1 MPEDERNRDGGEPV
15 APRRVLIVGCGYVGL
30 PLGAELARLGCHVV
44 GLRRTLTA
52 AREMEA
58 AGIRPFAADVTRPE
72 RLARLPGPF
81 DWVINC
87 VASSRGGLPEYQE
100 VYLQGTRNLIE
111 WLRPS
116 PPARF
121 VYTSSTGVYAQ
132 NDGSEVTETSVAEA
146 STPTG
151 RVLVE
156 TENLLLAS
164 VRESG
169 FPAVILRA
177 AGIYGPGRGY
187 WFRQFLAGT
196 AVIEGEGGRI
206 LNMIHRDD
214 LVRAIIA
221 ALQRG
226 RPGEIYNAVDD
237 EPVSQIEV
245 FRWLA
250 SRLGKPMPPSEPE
263 NSAVRGKRGA
273 TNKRVSN
280 RKLRSELGCHLDY
293 PTFREGF
300 EAALGEMA
308 ISDQ

>member
-1 MPEDERNRDGGEPV
+1 MPADQQNRDCVELA
-15 APRRVLIVGCGYVGL
+15 APRRVLIFGCGYVGL
-30 PLGAELARLGCHVV
+30 PLGAELARQGCHVV
-44 GLRRTLTA
+44 GVSRTLTA
-52 AREMEA
+52 AREMEM
-58 AGIRPFAADVTRPE
+58 AGVRPFAADITRPHD
-72 RLARLPGPF
+72 LARLPGPF
-81 DWVINC
+81 DWVVNC
-87 VASSRGGLPEYQE
+87 VASGGGGLPEYQE
-100 VYLQGTRNLIE
+100 VYLQGTRNLVE
-111 WLRPS
+111 WLKPS

-132 NDGSEVTETSVAEA
+132 NDGSEVTEMSVAEA

-156 TENLLLAS
+156 TENLLLTAA
-164 VRESG
+164 RENG

-187 WFRQFLAGT
+187 WFRQFLAGE
-196 AVIEGEGGRI
+196 AVIEEDGGRF

-237 EPVSQIEV
+237 QPVSQIEV

-250 SRLGKPMPPSEPE
+250 DRLGKPMPPSAPA
-263 NSAVRGKRGA
+263 NLVARGKRGV

-280 RKLRSELGCHLDY
+280 RKLRSELACHLDY
-293 PTFREGF
+293 PTYREGF
-300 EAALGEMA
+300 EA
-308 ISDQ
+308 IRDP